1 MGFSLGFCFPS
12 SPPPSFFFLVFFLE
26 EIFGYRA
33 GICIGGAVL
42 MAVCRQQGK
51 LESEIMGWEESIVI
65 METMDQVRK
74 QGGIKYP
81 EKIETTEYPVAL

>member
-1 MGFSLGFCFPS
+1 
-12 SPPPSFFFLVFFLE
+12 
-26 EIFGYRA
+26 
-33 GICIGGAVL
+33 
-42 MAVCRQQGK
+42 
-51 LESEIMGWEESIVI
+51 MGWEESIVI